1 MKPPS
6 SDRKTGDEGADPS
19 AATSRPP
26 ERLLIV
32 DDDPGVREVLYRWLI
47 DEGYPC
53 ECAGSAEE
61 ALELLRPGAFALV
74 VADIGLPG
82 KSGVELLREVRDR
95 LPDTAVMMVTA
106 LTDRLTAIR
115 ALELGA
121 YGYLIKP
128 FERNEVVINV
138 VNALERRRLVLQSEA
153 YGRRLE
159 EKVRQQTSD
168 LRVSHEEISLRLIA
182 AQEYRHDETGAHI
195 RRIGLYAEAVG
206 RRMGYPRELT
216 EMLRL
221 AAPMHDV
228 GKIGIP
234 DSILLKKG
242 KLDPGEWEIMKT
254 HTTIGARILKGSAI
268 ELLNLSREI
277 ALCHHEKWD
286 GSGYPN
292 GLAGDDIPEAA
303 HVVAILDVYDALVHE
318 RVYRPA
324 FPEEKAL
331 GIMREGSGTQF
342 RPALL
347 DLFLEMLPELRRIRQ
362 QIKDRASQVRKTERP
377 AGRPSEMPAGNLG
390 IAKT

>member
-1 MKPPS
+1 MKPS
-6 SDRKTGDEGADPS
+6 GSDKKTGDGGADPS
-19 AATSRPP
+19 AATSRSA

-32 DDDPGVREVLYRWLI
+32 DDEPYVREVLCRWLI
-47 DEGYPC
+47 DEGYQC

-74 VADIGLPG
+74 VSDIGLPG
-82 KSGVELLREVRDR
+82 KSGVELLREVRAR

-128 FERNEVVINV
+128 FERNEVIIDV
-138 VNALERRRLVLQSEA
+138 VNALERRRLVLESEA
-153 YGRRLE
+153 YERRLE

-168 LRVSHEEISLRLIA
+168 LRVSHEEISLRLVA

-195 RRIGLYAEAVG
+195 RRIGLYAEAMG

-242 KLDPGEWEIMKT
+242 KLDAHEWEIMKT
-254 HTTIGARILKGSAI
+254 HTAIGARILKGSSI
-268 ELLNLSREI
+268 ELLNLSRDI
-277 ALCHHEKWD
+277 ALCHHERWD

-292 GLAGDDIPEAA
+292 GLAGGDIPETA

-324 FPEEKAL
+324 VPEEEAL

-342 RPALL
+342 RPTLL
-347 DLFLEMLPELRRIRQ
+347 DLFLEMLPGLRRIRE
-362 QIKDRASQVRKTERP
+362 QIKNRASQDRTTELPTRL
-377 AGRPSEMPAGNLG
+377 PSETPAGNLG
-390 IAKT
+390 IVES